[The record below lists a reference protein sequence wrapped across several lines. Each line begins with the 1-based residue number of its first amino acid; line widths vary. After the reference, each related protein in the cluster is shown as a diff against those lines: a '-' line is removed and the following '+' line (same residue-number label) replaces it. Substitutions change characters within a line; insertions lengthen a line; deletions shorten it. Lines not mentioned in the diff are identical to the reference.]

1 MALTQQE
8 KQRAQKVREYI
19 EMRWSASIAQPGS
32 LRADAYPLP
41 YPFVTPSDSGVF
53 NGIMFYWDS
62 FLASRGLI
70 LCDRPQDAR
79 STVENM
85 LWLVNTLG
93 FVPNYTQTDGMYRSQ
108 PPLLAWMVQQSY
120 LAQPDEDFLARGYA
134 AVKKEHA
141 FWMHN
146 RAATHGLNRYFH
158 SAPREYLTE
167 FSLAMQERLRI
178 TVPAEETESF
188 GLHKLAEAESGWDFC
203 PRFDARCA
211 DFAPVD
217 LNSILYSMELLLARW
232 AEKLVPAE
240 AQGWRDAATARKE
253 AMNRYL
259 LDPETGVFY
268 DYDFVNDRRSP
279 VLSAASF
286 LPLMVGLATPEQ
298 AAAAVQL
305 ALPLLQTEHGILT
318 CAKQENMPLTYQWN
332 WPNGWA
338 PLQFFVHQGLL
349 RFGYTAQ
356 AEQLRRGWILLLV
369 EQLENTGRLWEK
381 YNVLTGT
388 LEVSDE
394 YEMPVYL
401 SWIAGS
407 FLHFLDLEN
416 G

>member
-8 KQRAQKVREYI
+8 KQRAAAVRRYI
-19 EMRWSASIAQPGS
+19 EERWSASIAQPGN
-32 LRADAYPLP
+32 LRGDVLPLP
-41 YPFVTPSDSGVF
+41 HPFVTPSDSGVF
-53 NGIMFYWDS
+53 NGILFYWDS

-70 LCDRPQDAR
+70 LCGRPQDAR
-79 STVENM
+79 STGEDM
-85 LWLVNTLG
+85 LWLVDELG
-93 FVPNYTQTDGMYRSQ
+93 FVPNFTLKDGMYRSQ
-108 PPLLAWMVQQSY
+108 PPLLAWMVEQSY
-120 LAQPDEDFLARGYA
+120 LAMPNEDFLARGYA

-141 FWMHN
+141 FWMRD
-146 RAATHGLNRYFH
+146 RAAAHGLNRYFH

-167 FSLAMQERLRI
+167 FSRAMQERLRI

-211 DFAPVD
+211 DYAPVD

-232 AEKLVPAE
+232 AEKLFPDEAPDWYAAAE
-240 AQGWRDAATARKE
+240 ARKA

-259 LDPETGVFY
+259 LDPQTGIFY

-318 CAKQENMPLTYQWN
+318 CARQGHMPLTYQWD

-349 RFGYTAQ
+349 RYGYTEA
-356 AEQLRRGWILLLV
+356 AEKLRRGWILLLT
-369 EQLENTGRLWEK
+369 EHLEKTGRLWEK

-401 SWIAGS
+401 SWTAGS
-407 FLHFLDLEN
+407 FLHFLDLES
-416 G
+416 